1 MVAIGGHLFY
11 DLFLQLATLDPLVS
25 ISTKANGEGFK
36 SELFLCRILEQSKV
50 QHQLST
56 NLLRSHLSV
65 CVCIPFLVIG
75 QSDTDLGSASPMFNW
90 YL

>member
-1 MVAIGGHLFY
+1 MAPSTPPWIRS
-11 DLFLQLATLDPLVS
+11 VS

-36 SELFLCRILEQSKV
+36 SELFLIRRILEQSKV

-56 NLLRSHLSV
+56 NLLKSHISV
-65 CVCIPFLVIG
+65 CVCVPFLVIG
-75 QSDTDLGSASPMFNW
+75 QSDTDPGSASPMFNW